1 MFTGFFVFI
10 YAQRLETF
18 REAMARSEKLAALGR
33 TLGSMAHELNTPLG
47 TILLA
52 GKELNLMGQEADNAE
67 MTQLAATLVDE
78 AQRASDIIALL
89 RGTVRPDARREALD
103 VCAFIPTY
111 VENELNRLKF
121 HGERIIRVAQPTH
134 AFVIRAALCRVIT
147 NVLSNAVDAMGRDN
161 QRGRVEVDVW
171 DDGATVA
178 VAVKD
183 NGPGITEELL
193 PRLGEPFQT
202 TKEDSGGTGLGLYV
216 SGLLAEKM
224 GATLQLESKPGEG
237 TRVTLSL
244 QRAQRQ
250 ELA

>member
-1 MFTGFFVFI
+1 
-10 YAQRLETF
+10 
-18 REAMARSEKLAALGR
+18 
-33 TLGSMAHELNTPLG
+33 
-47 TILLA
+47 
-52 GKELNLMGQEADNAE
+52 
-67 MTQLAATLVDE
+67 
-78 AQRASDIIALL
+78 
-89 RGTVRPDARREALD
+89 
-103 VCAFIPTY
+103 
-111 VENELNRLKF
+111 
-121 HGERIIRVAQPTH
+121 
-134 AFVIRAALCRVIT
+134 
-147 NVLSNAVDAMGRDN
+147 MGRDN

-183 NGPGITEELL
+183 NGPGITDELL